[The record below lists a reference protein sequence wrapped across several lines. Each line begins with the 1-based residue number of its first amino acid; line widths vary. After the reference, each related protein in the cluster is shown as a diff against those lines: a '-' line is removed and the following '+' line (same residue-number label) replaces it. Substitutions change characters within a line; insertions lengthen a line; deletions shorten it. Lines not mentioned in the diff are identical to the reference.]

1 MNKLK
6 KLIASVGVAAA
17 IVVGGGVADVATSH
31 NTSQAEAVTY
41 THWHFVANCMPYPS
55 AWLRWADYNWWEE
68 TFQGKRDGY
77 VFSHYVYRY
86 C

>member
-6 KLIASVGVAAA
+6 KTLASIGLVAAL
-17 IVVGGGVADVATSH
+17 VLGGGVAQVATAAPA
-31 NTSQAEAVTY
+31 QAYTD
-41 THWHFVANCMPYPS
+41 THWKFVANCMPYPS
-55 AWLRWADYNWWEE
+55 AWLRWRDYNWWEE

-77 VFSHYVYRY
+77 VFYSYVYRY